1 MGDLVSVSHLNETIY
16 STEYCEYKIPSIINL
31 RVILS
36 VSFIRLIFTN
46 ILFILFIRFIFI
58 TDLSQN

>member
-1 MGDLVSVSHLNETIY
+1 MIASSKLLSLNDNVTLN
-16 STEYCEYKIPSIINL
+16 KIPSIINL

-36 VSFIRLIFTN
+36 VSFIRFVFTN
-46 ILFILFIRFIFI
+46 ILFISLILI